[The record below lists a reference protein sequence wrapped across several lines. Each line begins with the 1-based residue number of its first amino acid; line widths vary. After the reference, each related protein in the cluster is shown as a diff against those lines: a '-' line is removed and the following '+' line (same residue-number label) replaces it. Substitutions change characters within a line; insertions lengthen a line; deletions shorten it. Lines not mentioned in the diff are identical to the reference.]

1 MRAWFSEHTTPDNAP
16 LSRAE
21 SVWRLFLPIKINY
34 TVAHVCS
41 TTWRG
46 LTHALQPLQG
56 ALAWA
61 MREAPRCSA
70 PDPKHHLSKHPRA
83 RWLGLLRDLRTA
95 SPRLFI
101 TDQNGSAVCTSGHE
115 SGLRP
120 REIAA
125 CRLLKEDAPRW
136 LGNTSQQRM
145 SLHTYIAEL
154 HARVQAFCV
163 SQTNF
168 ASDYS
173 LKFMLKKITITWL
186 PASAS
191 ALTKFISPWRSISW
205 KRFSSHTQF
214 SDVHFTDD

>member
-1 MRAWFSEHTTPDNAP
+1 MHLSPGQSLSEDYFCQ
-16 LSRAE
+16 LK
-21 SVWRLFLPIKINY
+21 LIIQY
-34 TVAHVCS
+34 
-41 TTWRG
+41 
-46 LTHALQPLQG
+46 LTSA
-56 ALAWA
+56 
-61 MREAPRCSA
+61 APREGGWHA
-70 PDPKHHLSKHPRA
+70 PSSLSK
-83 RWLGLLRDLRTA
+83 GLLREQWGKHRAALHLILSIT
-95 SPRLFI
+95 SPNTPER
-101 TDQNGSAVCTSGHE
+101 DGSGCCATSALPALGCLSQTKMAQQFCTSGHE

-186 PASAS
+186 LASAS
-191 ALTKFISPWRSISW
+191 ALTKFISPWRSISL
-205 KRFSSHTQF
+205 KRLSSHTQF